1 MLTNNPRRR
10 KRQIWAKYRS
20 ENGEFSSVRWDENS
34 QKTKKTIQSLLS
46 DFQITD
52 FKTNMTRYDV
62 YYSFKNKNYL
72 FNVVSTCNEYMPK
85 RSCEDEKQQLNNL
98 INNLIFY

>member
-1 MLTNNPRRR
+1 MM
-10 KRQIWAKYRS
+10 
-20 ENGEFSSVRWDENS
+20 F
-34 QKTKKTIQSLLS
+34 TIHLK
-46 DFQITD
+46 I
-52 FKTNMTRYDV
+52 
-62 YYSFKNKNYL
+62 KNYL